1 MLGSTKYTRGVDI
14 WAVGVILGEMLNGR
28 PAFPGT
34 STMNQIEKI
43 LEVTHY
49 PSQADIDAIQS
60 PFAATMLQSIT
71 EVKMSNIGTDSLTHL
86 LTHSF
91 IYLFTHI
98 GDIFPSASAE
108 AIDLMSKCFSFDP
121 KKRPSAIDLLGHSYV
136 TDFHNADEEPSYP
149 YGSVRLPLDDN
160 TKLTEADYREKLYEE
175 IANRRKESRRK
186 EGQAGGATGR

>member
-49 PSQADIDAIQS
+49 PSPADIESIQS

-71 EVKMSNIGTDSLTHL
+71 EVKMSNIGTHAPTCLF
-86 LTHSF
+86 THSF
-91 IYLFTHI
+91 THSFTT
-98 GDIFPSASAE
+98 
-108 AIDLMSKCFSFDP
+108 SF
-121 KKRPSAIDLLGHSYV
+121 R
-136 TDFHNADEEPSYP
+136 
-149 YGSVRLPLDDN
+149 
-160 TKLTEADYREKLYEE
+160 
-175 IANRRKESRRK
+175 
-186 EGQAGGATGR
+186 

>member
-1 MLGSTKYTRGVDI
+1 LLGSTKYTRGVDI

-71 EVKMSNIGTDSLTHL
+71 DVKMSNIGTDSLTHL

-91 IYLFTHI
+91 IYLF
-98 GDIFPSASAE
+98 
-108 AIDLMSKCFSFDP
+108 
-121 KKRPSAIDLLGHSYV
+121 HS
-136 TDFHNADEEPSYP
+136 H
-149 YGSVRLPLDDN
+149 R
-160 TKLTEADYREKLYEE
+160 
-175 IANRRKESRRK
+175 
-186 EGQAGGATGR
+186 